1 MDKIKP
7 GLSSA
12 IRVMGTHRVR
22 ILTVITAIA
31 ASLVVLVASRSAPS
45 ASETFAR
52 FVDDY
57 LDDFARRHPSI
68 AAGNGIHGHDD
79 LLDDF
84 SAAAIA
90 AEITKLEEERAF
102 LSAKIDTTSL
112 TLDERVDR
120 RILLGIIDGWLLE
133 QQTLANWR
141 RNPMQYGSALAD
153 GIHDLMTKESAPA
166 PVRMRYIIAKLRAA
180 PKLIAAARANIQNP
194 PRLFAERGAAMMRG
208 AAEMLGKDLDLA
220 FAAEPNARLR
230 DSLRRAADAVI
241 PIVNAY
247 ATYLERDVAPRAT
260 GDFTIGAVNLAR
272 RYRAEEMIDTP
283 LDQLVA
289 IGERELRAQQAAFR
303 AAAERLAPGKD
314 PVATW
319 VSVRRIHPPMGGV
332 VGATQAIVDS
342 LTSFVSSRG
351 IASVPRGERVVVAP
365 ALPFDLGFA
374 SMHASPPL
382 EPKPVKSIF
391 YITDARPDMPAQQRE
406 EWLERYN
413 YASLSNTAAHEAMP
427 GHWLHSTYMRKTP
440 GKVRRIWIGL
450 NSFPQPSSGQDGWAH
465 YAEQLVLDEG
475 YDHDDPRLR
484 LAQLSDALTRI
495 CRLLSGIK
503 VHTKSWTLADAQRCF
518 EKEAYVAAP
527 AAKREAERSAYDPTY
542 GGYFLGKRA
551 ILKLRTDY
559 AARLGSKFNLRD
571 FHERFMTNGIAPI
584 KAQRML
590 LLPGDTSSVID

>member
-1 MDKIKP
+1 
-7 GLSSA
+7 
-12 IRVMGTHRVR
+12 MGTHRVR

-332 VGATQAIVDS
+332 VAATQAIVDS

-590 LLPGDTSSVID
+590 LLPGDTSPVID

>member
-1 MDKIKP
+1 
-7 GLSSA
+7 
-12 IRVMGTHRVR
+12 MGTHRVR

-332 VGATQAIVDS
+332 VASTQAIVDS

-590 LLPGDTSSVID
+590 LLPGDTSPVID

>member
-1 MDKIKP
+1 
-7 GLSSA
+7 
-12 IRVMGTHRVR
+12 MGTHRVR

-590 LLPGDTSSVID
+590 LLPGDTSPVID

>member
-1 MDKIKP
+1 
-7 GLSSA
+7 
-12 IRVMGTHRVR
+12 MGTHRVR

>member
-1 MDKIKP
+1 
-7 GLSSA
+7 
-12 IRVMGTHRVR
+12 MGTHRVR

-90 AEITKLEEERAF
+90 AEITKLEEERGF

-289 IGERELRAQQAAFR
+289 IGKRELRAQQAAFR

>member
-1 MDKIKP
+1 
-7 GLSSA
+7 
-12 IRVMGTHRVR
+12 MGTHRVR

-289 IGERELRAQQAAFR
+289 IGERELHAQQAAFR

-590 LLPGDTSSVID
+590 LLPGDTSPVID